1 MSAEQI
7 LAAFFGGI
15 ALASGTMAL
24 IGLTINL
31 FSHVWGVKAL
41 AVWIYVL
48 VCVVASLA
56 WANLEGL
63 M

>member
-1 MSAEQI
+1 MNAEQI

-15 ALASGTMAL
+15 ALASATMAV

-31 FSHVWGVKAL
+31 TSYDWGVRPL

>member
-1 MSAEQI
+1 M

-15 ALASGTMAL
+15 AAASGTMAL
-24 IGLTINL
+24 IGLAINV
-31 FSHVWGVKAL
+31 FSRNWGVERL

-56 WANLEGL
+56 WANMEGL

>member
-1 MSAEQI
+1 M
-7 LAAFFGGI
+7 LAAVFGAI
-15 ALASGTMAL
+15 ALASATMAV
-24 IGLTINL
+24 IGLAINL
-31 FSHVWGVKAL
+31 ISRHSKVESL
-41 AVWIYVL
+41 SVWIYVL

>member
-1 MSAEQI
+1 M
-7 LAAFFGGI
+7 LAAVFGAI
-15 ALASGTMAL
+15 ALASATMAAV
-24 IGLTINL
+24 GLTINL
-31 FSHVWGVKAL
+31 TSRTWGVQPL

-48 VCVVASLA
+48 VCAVAALA